1 MLNFPSRILVSQF
14 WVEGGTLDQ
23 GVAGVGGGVPG
34 VTSVGVIVICVVPVV
49 VTGVAGIAGFE
60 VTGAVVRAHNFYLM
74 LLVCSTVFLSD
85 IKLKESE
92 QCNNNFIF
100 FYAWAFSTKRASQQ
114 FFERISV
121 PSFVHTG
128 EPTPPPHK
136 NYCTF
141 VPLSFFCTYGKRSLP
156 AKNYRTDT
164 SQFTLCFVGISSNCQ
179 HFICL

>member
-1 MLNFPSRILVSQF
+1 MSQF

-34 VTSVGVIVICVVPVV
+34 VTSVGVIVVCVVPVV

-60 VTGAVVRAHNFYLM
+60 VTGAVVRAHNFYLI
-74 LLVCSTVFLSD
+74 LLVCSTVFLSG

-121 PSFVHTG
+121 PSFVRTG
-128 EPTPPPHK
+128 EPTHPS
-136 NYCTF
+136 T
-141 VPLSFFCTYGKRSLP
+141 
-156 AKNYRTDT
+156 
-164 SQFTLCFVGISSNCQ
+164 
-179 HFICL
+179 